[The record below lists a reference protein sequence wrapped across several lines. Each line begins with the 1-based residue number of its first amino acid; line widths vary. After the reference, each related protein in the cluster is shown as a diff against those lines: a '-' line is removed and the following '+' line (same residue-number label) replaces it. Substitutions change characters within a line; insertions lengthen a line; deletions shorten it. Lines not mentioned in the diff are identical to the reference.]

1 MQLQNKIA
9 FSALAGLSLLTA
21 ITGCSSATTPAN
33 ATSEAPAA
41 TTPAAAASSTPSGVA
56 SSGAAASTST
66 FRDGSYVENGSYQSP
81 AGTAEITVKLSLAND
96 IVTAVTVTGHAS
108 DPSAKQ
114 YQDDF
119 ISGISGQVVGKKISD
134 LNVTKVSGSSL
145 TSNGFR
151 AAVAKIQNEARA

>member
-1 MQLQNKIA
+1 MRLQNKIA

-21 ITGCSSATTPAN
+21 LTGCSSATTPADS
-33 ATSEAPAA
+33 ASEAPAA
-41 TTPAAAASSTPSGVA
+41 TTPSSAASSTPAAGATAA
-56 SSGAAASTST
+56 SSV
-66 FRDGSYVENGSYQSP
+66 FRDGSYVEDGSYQSP

-96 IVTAVTVTGHAS
+96 IVTAVTVTGHAT

-114 YQDDF
+114 YQQDF

-134 LNVTKVSGSSL
+134 LSVTKVSGSSL

-151 AAVAKIQNEARA
+151 SAVAKIENEARA